1 MKRKMARNI
10 VVVMVA
16 GMVCVGGG
24 EAAAGLRENTAAGW
38 SLPRWGAVPP
48 TRDAPTKFGAML
60 AMAGAQ
66 SATVAR
72 VDAKTSF
79 ERGQAA
85 LQAGDLDAAEKA
97 FRAVLAVDAGSA
109 AAYANLG
116 VIAMRRMEWERAL
129 GLLRKAE
136 RLDPKM
142 SGVRL
147 NIGLVEF
154 RRGNYVGA
162 IAPLSAVMR
171 EQPGSGQARYLLGL
185 CEVLTERYAE
195 AVMTLEPLWEE
206 RSGEV
211 MYLYVLGIAAHNA
224 GEKELDERALA
235 KMLDVGGDQPEL
247 HLILGKAYLNRQ
259 ENEKAVVELEKA
271 LDADARLPFGH
282 FNLGVA
288 KMRTGDDDGA
298 EKEFLADIAVEPD
311 VAENY
316 AELGFL
322 YAREQKREEAEK
334 EFGEALRRDGRM
346 DAARF
351 GLAQIYFD
359 EGKFA
364 AGLREANAVVRAAP
378 ESQKAHYLRAR
389 ILGRLGRAEEAKAE
403 MAVTQRLMNANLG
416 KARADLGEGTV
427 ANPELTRGPK

>member
-1 MKRKMARNI
+1 MAKNI
-10 VVVMVA
+10 VMLAVTA
-16 GMVCVGGG
+16 SLLGFG
-24 EAAAGLRENTAAGW
+24 EGAAATENNAMGQN
-38 SLPRWGAVPP
+38 LPRWGVACC
-48 TRDAPTKFGAML
+48 APTKPSAML
-60 AMAGAQ
+60 AVAGAQ
-66 SATVAR
+66 SAAGGR
-72 VDAKTSF
+72 VDAKSAF
-79 ERGQAA
+79 EKGRAA

-97 FRAVLAVDAGSA
+97 FRAVLAADAGSA

-129 GLLRKAE
+129 ELLRKAE
-136 RLDPKM
+136 RLDPRM

-162 IAPLSAVMR
+162 IAPLSAVIG

-185 CEVLTERYAE
+185 CEVLTERYGA
-195 AVMTLEPLWEE
+195 AVATLEPLWEE

-235 KMLDVGGDQPEL
+235 RMVEMGGDGPEL

-259 ENEKAVVELEKA
+259 ENAKAVAELEKA
-271 LDADARLPFGH
+271 LAADTRLPFGH

-298 EKEFLADIAVEPD
+298 EKEFLADIAVEAD

-322 YAREQKREEAEK
+322 YARGQKREEAEK

-351 GLAQIYFD
+351 GLAQLYFD
-359 EGKFA
+359 EGKLA
-364 AGLREANAVVRAAP
+364 AGLREADAVVKAAP

-416 KARADLGEGTV
+416 KARADLGEGTL
-427 ANPELTRGPK
+427 ANPELTRGPQ